1 MDWSSVAGLA
11 ATARCAPGGQD
22 QVGGPGRPGRWGQ
35 CIFRRDIVAQI
46 NDWRRCWRG
55 GSGDLQIAGHYRL
68 SKPVWFAGACL
79 FPGRGNG
86 FPGIRR
92 WIWDLDRI
100 FLDAFQEMGDG
111 CL

>member
-22 QVGGPGRPGRWGQ
+22 QVCGPGRPGRWGQ
-35 CIFRRDIVAQI
+35 CIFRRNMVAQVYH
-46 NDWRRCWRG
+46 WRSCWPG
-55 GSGDLQIAGHYRL
+55 GSRDLQIACHYGL
-68 SKPVWFAGACL
+68 SKPVRFVDGCL
-79 FPGRGNG
+79 FFDWGNG